1 MTKQELIKEHLEWA
15 KEFFKDKDE
24 KYMVAHIEKWHKDKA
39 QLWHC
44 SKTEPQLTGEINLNY
59 QGSNFKKYLEK
70 IYWKSIDKI
79 K

>member
-1 MTKQELIKEHLEWA
+1 MTKQELIKEHLVWA

-24 KYMVAHIEKWHKDKA
+24 KYMVAYIEKWHKDKA
-39 QLWHC
+39 QLWYRA
-44 SKTEPQLTGEINLNY
+44 KTEPQLLGEINLNY

-70 IYWKSIDKI
+70 IYWKGIDKI